1 MCELFPVTHQLS
13 VEFMTG
19 RYLDWTGIL
28 SNALG
33 TIIGGA
39 FLTIFYFALAEKLL
53 RLPQLSG
60 TWMLETSAADTS
72 YNPFRGMVLRYKLL
86 LLQDRSNIHG
96 TAEKVYEKSDKER
109 IFVGKSR
116 THASINGVIRKAYLS
131 RSTLLLHVTEQGF
144 QRSFSWVVRARCLRF
159 GRRMYLI
166 GEFSSSAGDTS
177 GTLSLRRIPLP
188 NRVDEYWGIPLR
200 WFGRFIELLTAK
212 AYRRNWNDLTM
223 KLLDLERVGRQFWK
237 ENNCHLLVAALV
249 LAEDR
254 RFYRHGGTD
263 PIGVCRAF
271 VNTVFNG
278 RIQGG
283 STIEQQLVRVLTA
296 DHRRSVRRKVKEV
309 VLAVRLHTLLRKDQI
324 AVAYLLSAYFGWHMN
339 GIREAAQRFS
349 VNLSDP
355 APAEAARLISR
366 IRYPEPSNPPP
377 RQAILAAAR
386 EDWIARELR
395 ARPYLLY

>member
-1 MCELFPVTHQLS
+1 MCELSAVTHELS
-13 VEFMTG
+13 IELAAV
-19 RYLDWTGIL
+19 RYLDWAGVL

-33 TIIGGA
+33 TIIGGV
-39 FLTIFYFALAEKLL
+39 FLTIFYFAVAEKLL

-60 TWMLETSAADTS
+60 TWILETTAADTN
-72 YNPFRGMVLRYKLL
+72 YNPFRGMVLRYKVL
-86 LLQDRSNIHG
+86 LLQDRTSIQG

-109 IFVGKSR
+109 VFTGTNR
-116 THASINGVIRKAYLS
+116 TRASINGVIRKAYLS
-131 RSTLLLHVTEQGF
+131 RSALLLHVTEQGF
-144 QRSFSWVVRARCLRF
+144 ERPFSWVVRARCLCF
-159 GRRMYLI
+159 GTRTYLI
-166 GEFSSSAGDTS
+166 GVFSSSAGDTS
-177 GTLSLRRIPLP
+177 GTLILRRIPLP
-188 NRVDEYWGIPLR
+188 NRVDEYRGIPLR
-200 WFGRFIELLTAK
+200 WFGRTIEFLTAK
-212 AYRRNWNDLTM
+212 TYRQQWNDIKM
-223 KLLDLERVGRQFWK
+223 KLLHLEGVGRSFWK

-263 PIGVCRAF
+263 PIALCRAF
-271 VNTVFNG
+271 VNTAFKA

-296 DHRRSVRRKVKEV
+296 DHRRSVRRKLKEIA
-309 VLAVRLHTLLRKDQI
+309 LAVRLHTLLRKDQI

-355 APAEAARLISR
+355 NPAEAARLISR
-366 IRYPEPSNPPP
+366 IRYPEPSNPPA
-377 RQAILAAAR
+377 RQTVLAAAR
-386 EDWIARELR
+386 EDWINRELR